1 MKKEQF
7 DRFMNSIDDAY
18 LEEAQ
23 EFAAAKSAG
32 ASVFFSKKW
41 VRRTAAAAACV
52 CLVAAGVSLFQ
63 PGSPGGSPSDGRTVT
78 MEELQAQGFAL
89 ILPEEA
95 EAASYTMDEEGTAA
109 QAQFQIKGE
118 TYVCTASKVEAPDQD
133 TLEIGIYEAGNELHA
148 AVTAED
154 GWIGWFS
161 EDGQVQYLLTAENDS
176 QDMLLS
182 TAHEIMNTL
191 GLSMNVAPDGAENI
205 LYYTVSVEGS
215 AGEPLQAAGTSFQL
229 DGLRYDYR
237 TASTGMFEV
246 QDLSGQKDAAYENQS
261 QAELGWCM
269 ADLYWNEGGTGK
281 ILWLDL
287 APGLVYSLSVENG
300 ASEAV
305 LLGMAET
312 LFTPVQD
319 DVG

>member
-7 DRFMNSIDDAY
+7 GRFMNSIDDAY

-23 EFAAAKSAG
+23 EFAAAEAAG
-32 ASVFFSKKW
+32 TSGFLAKKW
-41 VRRTAAAAACV
+41 IRRTVAAAACV
-52 CLVAAGVSLFQ
+52 CLVAAGISLFQ
-63 PGSPGGSPSDGRTVT
+63 PGNPGGGPSDGRTVT
-78 MEELQAQGFAL
+78 LEELQAQGFSL

-95 EAASYTMDEEGTAA
+95 EAASYTMDEGGTAA
-109 QAQFQIKGE
+109 QAQFKIKGE
-118 TYVCTASKVEAPDQD
+118 TYVCTASKVEASDQE
-133 TLEIGIYEAGNELHA
+133 TLEIDIYETGNELHA

-215 AGEPLQAAGTSFQL
+215 AGEPLKAAGTSFRL

-237 TASTGMFEV
+237 TSSTGMFEV
-246 QDLSGQKDAAYENQS
+246 QDLSGMTEDAYENQG
-261 QAELGWCM
+261 QAELGWCT
-269 ADLYWNEGGTGK
+269 ADLYWNDGGTGK
-281 ILWLDL
+281 ILWLDF
-287 APGLVYSLSVENG
+287 APGLLYSLSMESG
-300 ASEAV
+300 ASEEA
-305 LLGMAET
+305 LLDMAEV
-312 LFTPVQD
+312 LYAPVQG

>member
-52 CLVAAGVSLFQ
+52 CLVTAGISLFQ
-63 PGSPGGSPSDGRTVT
+63 PGNPGGSPSDGRTVT
-78 MEELQAQGFAL
+78 LEELQAQGFAL

-118 TYVCTASKVEAPDQD
+118 TYVCTASKVEASDQD

-161 EDGQVQYLLTAENDS
+161 EDYQVQYLLTAAGSGQNA
-176 QDMLLS
+176 LLS
-182 TAHEIMNTL
+182 TAHEIMETM

-215 AGEPLQAAGTSFQL
+215 TGELLQAAGTSFQL